1 MHIGN
6 LDGTSASAP
15 RNRWA
20 ASVEITVHEGV
31 VPIAGATV
39 EGTWSNGANGSGLC
53 TVQVGETFC
62 TITKSNIKGN
72 VNSVAFTVTAVTS
85 ATHAYD
91 AAINHD
97 PGRDSDGTTITITKP

>member
-1 MHIGN
+1 M
-6 LDGTSASAP
+6 
-15 RNRWA
+15 
-20 ASVEITVHEGV
+20 
-31 VPIAGATV
+31 
-39 EGTWSNGANGSGLC
+39 
-53 TVQVGETFC
+53 VQLGDTFC

-97 PGRDSDGTTITITKP
+97 PDGGSDGTTITMTRSPSPSPDGKGRRRGV